1 MLEISEMFYSVQGE
15 GLTTGVPSYF
25 MRLKGCN
32 LRCGFSASD
41 ITMLTKT
48 IKDSSEYV
56 VGGNIVG
63 SLQREGKAT
72 WTCDSAPV
80 WVKGISTSFE
90 QVIEKWRSEGVLER
104 ILKGEI
110 NIIWTGGEPTI
121 PKHQKAIIQFNDQ
134 LASYCIKNNLCNLS
148 YQEIETNGTIALEN
162 DLITY
167 LDQINCSV
175 KLSNSGMTVKQ
186 RINADAIQTI
196 KNSNIL
202 YTFKF
207 VVSSEDDI
215 KEAIDSYIKPF
226 DLDIKNTCM
235 MPGLDKQEDFH
246 KQTLFILEMSKKYG
260 IRGLQRMHISAWG
273 SCTGV

>member
-25 MRLKGCN
+25 IRLKGCN
-32 LRCGFSASD
+32 LRCGFSAAD

-56 VGGNIVG
+56 VGGNMVG
-63 SLQREGKAT
+63 SLQKEGKAT

-80 WVKGISTSFE
+80 WVKGVSTTFE
-90 QVIEKWRSEGVLER
+90 QIIERWRCEGVLER
-104 ILKGEI
+104 ILKGHI

-121 PKHQKAIIQFNDQ
+121 PKHQKAIIEFNDK
-134 LASYCIKNNLCNLS
+134 LAVYCIENNLCNLS
-148 YQEIETNGTIALEN
+148 YQEIETNGTIALQDE
-162 DLITY
+162 LIAY

-175 KLSNSGMTVKQ
+175 KLSNSGMTIKQ
-186 RINADAIQTI
+186 RINPAAIQ
-196 KNSNIL
+196 SIL
-202 YTFKF
+202 TSKRLYAFKF
-207 VVSSEDDI
+207 VVSSEEDI

-226 DLDIKNTCM
+226 NIDIKDTCM

-246 KQTLFILEMSKKYG
+246 KQSLFILEMSKKYG